1 MDALIFDVGQV
12 LYRWDL
18 RFLFRQLIAD
28 PAELEWF
35 VTTVVTPQWHFQV
48 DEGRA
53 LADIVTERCAEFPDH
68 APLILAYATRFNET
82 IAGPVDGMVDLI
94 AELERDGVP
103 LFAITNFGAEF
114 WADFRPTARLMEP
127 FRDILVS
134 GEEKLAKPDPA
145 IFTRAIARF
154 GVDPARSLFIDD
166 RADNVAAAESV
177 GLIGHHFTDAARLR
191 RALGR

>member
-191 RALGR
+191 HALGR